1 MRNHNLGTLYCYEM
15 KKIMKRK
22 LVWATMFVCLV
33 GVIVAVC
40 SGLMGNYYVDG
51 EFRDTHYHMYQVD
64 RQYMEALSGRVVNQQ
79 LLTQMEEAYAM
90 IPPGAERYTL
100 TEEYQTYARPY
111 SEIFNLVRTWTG
123 MKMEEVKAWK
133 ADEQALYRMR
143 QENLEKE
150 WQDAM
155 LTEKEKAFWREK
167 EAQIDK
173 PVTYL
178 YYDGLGRCA
187 VHMVPTIGVLML
199 LFVAVSL
206 SGIFAEEH
214 TRRTDQLILTGA
226 KGKSTAYYAKILAG
240 ISFAALGTLVMETL
254 TVILALSLYGAG
266 GFEAAFQLAYA
277 GYSYPLTVGQACLI
291 EYGILLVTAVTGGVF
306 VMVLS
311 EVLHNSL
318 ATLAVC
324 TGWIIASMMIY
335 IPEQSRVLCQIWN
348 WQPSN
353 FLAVWNVFDVR
364 MIPLFGWCLVS
375 WQIVP
380 VLYLLFA
387 LMAVALGIRVY
398 RRYQVSGR

>member
-1 MRNHNLGTLYCYEM
+1 
-15 KKIMKRK
+15 
-22 LVWATMFVCLV
+22 
-33 GVIVAVC
+33 
-40 SGLMGNYYVDG
+40 
-51 EFRDTHYHMYQVD
+51 
-64 RQYMEALSGRVVNQQ
+64 
-79 LLTQMEEAYAM
+79 M
-90 IPPGAERYTL
+90 IPPGADRYTL

-123 MKMEEVKAWK
+123 MKMEEVKAWE

-187 VHMVPTIGVLML
+187 VHFVPTIGVLTL

-266 GFEAAFQLAYA
+266 GSEAAFQLAYA

-291 EYGILLVTAVTGGVF
+291 EYGIILVTAVTGGVF

-311 EVLHNSL
+311 EVMHNSL

-324 TGWIIASMMIY
+324 SGWIIAGMMIH

-353 FLAVWNVFDVR
+353 FPAVQNIFDER
-364 MIPLFGWCLVS
+364 MIPLFGRCLVS

-380 VLYLLFA
+380 VLYLFFA
-387 LMAVALGIRVY
+387 LLAVAWGIRVY

>member
-123 MKMEEVKAWK
+123 MKMEEVKAWE

-155 LTEKEKAFWREK
+155 LTERE
-167 EAQIDK
+167 
-173 PVTYL
+173 
-178 YYDGLGRCA
+178 
-187 VHMVPTIGVLML
+187 GVL
-199 LFVAVSL
+199 AGKGS
-206 SGIFAEEH
+206 
-214 TRRTDQLILTGA
+214 TDQQ
-226 KGKSTAYYAKILAG
+226 AG
-240 ISFAALGTLVMETL
+240 H
-254 TVILALSLYGAG
+254 LS
-266 GFEAAFQLAYA
+266 
-277 GYSYPLTVGQACLI
+277 
-291 EYGILLVTAVTGGVF
+291 
-306 VMVLS
+306 VL
-311 EVLHNSL
+311 
-318 ATLAVC
+318 
-324 TGWIIASMMIY
+324 
-335 IPEQSRVLCQIWN
+335 
-348 WQPSN
+348 
-353 FLAVWNVFDVR
+353 
-364 MIPLFGWCLVS
+364 
-375 WQIVP
+375 
-380 VLYLLFA
+380 
-387 LMAVALGIRVY
+387 
-398 RRYQVSGR
+398 